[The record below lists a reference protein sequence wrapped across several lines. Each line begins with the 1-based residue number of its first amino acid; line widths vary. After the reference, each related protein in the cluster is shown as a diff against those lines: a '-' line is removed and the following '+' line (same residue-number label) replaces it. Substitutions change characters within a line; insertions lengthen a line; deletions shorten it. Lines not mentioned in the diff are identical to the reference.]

1 MASLPCS
8 AQLCLHP
15 SVAQQGR
22 YLGRGGKP
30 PGGGAQPA
38 EGCRPVREKLQ
49 GVPARVAGQ
58 GVAQAGDGDLARALY
73 SVPAVYDTYRYICS
87 AQAARKAKPRMQ
99 AVDAGRGHGMAAA
112 RLALPCTGP
121 QTPRSEAGAVGK
133 GGVSTGRYG
142 WSPEA

>member
-1 MASLPCS
+1 MEFRRVLFRS
-8 AQLCLHP
+8 LCLHP
-15 SVAQQGR
+15 SGAHEGR

-38 EGCRPVREKLQ
+38 QGCRPFREKLQ

-99 AVDAGRGHGMAAA
+99 
-112 RLALPCTGP
+112 
-121 QTPRSEAGAVGK
+121 RSEEHTSELQSLMRTSYAVFCLK
-133 GGVSTGRYG
+133 KKKKTKS
-142 WSPEA
+142 